1 MQRLHGPACVHS
13 KSGPRHKTTRGGR
26 FIVGFCV
33 TSDTRFFFLGV
44 KHERTTTR
52 AATQLFLNTSPRV
65 PDAEETSVTL
75 LRDEVRR
82 SKVKLRKEC
91 RRFMF
96 LFISHQS
103 LLKKITL
110 Y

>member
-1 MQRLHGPACVHS
+1 MDLHVSIQKVGRDTKPPEEVVLL
-13 KSGPRHKTTRGGR
+13 SGFVSPVTRG
-26 FIVGFCV
+26 
-33 TSDTRFFFLGV
+33 FFLGV